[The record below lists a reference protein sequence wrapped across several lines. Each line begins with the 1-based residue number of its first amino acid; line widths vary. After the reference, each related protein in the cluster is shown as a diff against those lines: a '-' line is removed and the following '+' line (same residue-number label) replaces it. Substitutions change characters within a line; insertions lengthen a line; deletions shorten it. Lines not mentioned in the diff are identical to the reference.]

1 MSLVPDVTGSALS
14 RVSRLAACGQALED
28 LLGTVPPSALETGGQ
43 AEANVLQHHLGISG
57 KLREARQICNELKSE
72 GFVVAPGDKIYVDPG
87 VVPTLLATRRD
98 DPKAAAS
105 AAPALPGSSA
115 RNQTVLHVRQNRELC
130 DRLVASMR
138 QNLTKIL
145 EDRWTE
151 ASEAPKRR
159 RTNEESRKKVRSKRK
174 L

>member
-57 KLREARQICNELKSE
+57 KLREARQICNELKAE

-87 VVPTLLATRRD
+87 VVPTLLATRRE
-98 DPKAAAS
+98 DPLQAAAGR
-105 AAPALPGSSA
+105 APPSGSSSSA
-115 RNQTVLHVRQNRELC
+115 RNQTILHVRQNRELC
-130 DRLVASMR
+130 DRLVAKMR

-145 EDRWTE
+145 EDKWTE
-151 ASEAPKRR
+151 ASPKRP
-159 RTNEESRKKVRSKRK
+159 RTSDESRKKVRSKRE